1 MIRASRGIGLGAGL
15 FVAAMVTVSLIA
27 ILFLGW
33 RVVGLPFAPFDIF
46 DWMTRVLPGRVI
58 ALGIGTMVAAIRA
71 LRFGP
76 TAETAKIAEQAMAII
91 GLFVTGLV
99 VGTILFGIIRAF
111 RGRYTDGLGLAFGMA
126 LGVPAAL
133 ISLHVGRT
141 ATTPSVASALW
152 IVAIFLMWGLLLGR
166 ASRRVI
172 QTTGTAIFSVQES
185 GEEAAS
191 VERIDR
197 RQFLVQL
204 GGTTAAITLVGAV
217 VGELAE
223 AKRQKM
229 TVAETAGRWSATH
242 GLPNAD
248 AVVKPVPGT
257 RPEFTPLDR
266 HYRIDINTIPP
277 AVNEAQWRLNIT
289 GLVEK
294 PLALTLDELRR
305 YDPLHQFVT
314 LSCISNPVGGDL
326 IGTTRWTGVSLQH
339 LLPALRLKPS
349 GSHLKIHAA
358 DGFFEVVPIEAIKAD
373 ERLML
378 AYAWDGV
385 PLTKEHGFPL
395 RIYIPDVHGMKQPK
409 WITAIQVTDGWE
421 PGYWVKRGWDKVA
434 QMKSTSVID
443 VVAMDMTIIQG
454 GQEKLIPV
462 GGIAHAG
469 ARGISKVELQVD
481 EGPWQSAAL
490 RTPLSALT
498 WVIWRYE
505 WPFQPGKHTFTVRC
519 YDAQGTPQIV
529 AQAPPAPSGATG
541 LYSKT
546 QIL

>member
-1 MIRASRGIGLGAGL
+1 MIRASRGVGMGVGL
-15 FVAAMVTVSLIA
+15 FVAAMVTGSLIA

-33 RVVGLPFAPFDIF
+33 REVGLPFAPFDIF
-46 DWMTRVLPGRVI
+46 DWMTRVLPGHVI
-58 ALGIGTMVAAIRA
+58 ALGIGKMVATIRA
-71 LRFGP
+71 LHFGP
-76 TAETAKIAEQAMAII
+76 TAETAKMAEQAMAII
-91 GLFVTGLV
+91 GLFVIGLV

-111 RGRYTDGLGLAFGMA
+111 RGRHADGLGLAFGVA
-126 LGVPAAL
+126 VGVPVAL
-133 ISLHVGRT
+133 ISLRVGRT
-141 ATTPSVASALW
+141 ATTPPVVNALW
-152 IVAIFLMWGLLLGR
+152 IVAIFLTWGLLLGR
-166 ASRRVI
+166 ASRRLI
-172 QTTGTAIFSVQES
+172 QTTGTAILSVQER
-185 GEEAAS
+185 GEAAAS

-197 RQFLVQL
+197 RQFLVRL

-223 AKRQKM
+223 AKRPKKM
-229 TVAETAGRWSATH
+229 TVGDRESAEAKRQNKLEDVETAERWSATH
-242 GLPNAD
+242 RLPNAD
-248 AVVKPVPGT
+248 AAVKPVPGT
-257 RPEFTPLDR
+257 RPEFTPLER

-277 AVNEAQWRLNIT
+277 DVNEEQWRLNIT

-385 PLTKEHGFPL
+385 PLTREHGFPL

-421 PGYWVKRGWDKVA
+421 PGYWVKR
-434 QMKSTSVID
+434 
-443 VVAMDMTIIQG
+443 
-454 GQEKLIPV
+454 
-462 GGIAHAG
+462 
-469 ARGISKVELQVD
+469 
-481 EGPWQSAAL
+481 
-490 RTPLSALT
+490 
-498 WVIWRYE
+498 
-505 WPFQPGKHTFTVRC
+505 
-519 YDAQGTPQIV
+519 
-529 AQAPPAPSGATG
+529 
-541 LYSKT
+541 
-546 QIL
+546 